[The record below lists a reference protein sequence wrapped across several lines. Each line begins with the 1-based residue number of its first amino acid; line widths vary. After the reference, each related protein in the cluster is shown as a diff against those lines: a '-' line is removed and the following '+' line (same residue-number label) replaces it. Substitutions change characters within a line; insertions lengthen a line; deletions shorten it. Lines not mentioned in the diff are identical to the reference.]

1 MLRDYPQDREIHA
14 VRPDLKELPIP
25 KTELK
30 RLSGLDIEAVNH
42 FSIPTLLSL
51 DPGPDSP
58 GLIRYLLFLVAFA
71 VGLTYPVAIALLNLT
86 FPFHG
91 LFLSTQLVGGLFL
104 TKLVQFFWVKKHV
117 GQSLPGL
124 LHEVE
129 RFNDII
135 RVIDIN
141 DRLEEVGNP
150 DVHLRDREQVLEA
163 LQLTKED
170 LIRALRTERILR
182 KHKTFIAR
190 NPEIFANNLTALAA
204 LQVTDKASEHGR
216 LLNEALQIALSA
228 HEEIGKLSPRPPS
241 PSPHSPDST

>member
-1 MLRDYPQDREIHA
+1 
-14 VRPDLKELPIP
+14 VRPDLRDLPIP
-25 KTELK
+25 KHELK

-51 DPGPDSP
+51 DSGPDSP
-58 GLIRYLLFLVAFA
+58 GIIRYLPFMMAFA
-71 VGLTYPVAIALLNLT
+71 IGLTYPVATALLNLT
-86 FPFHG
+86 FPLEW
-91 LFLSTQLVGGLFL
+91 LFLTGNLVLGLFL
-104 TKLVQFFWVKKHV
+104 TKLVQFFWVKNNV
-117 GQSLPGL
+117 GESLPGL
-124 LHEVE
+124 LYEVE

-150 DVHLRDREQVLEA
+150 DVHLRDREQVIQA

-204 LQVTDKASEHGR
+204 LQVADKASEHGQ

-228 HEEIGKLSPRPPS
+228 HEEIGKLSRRPPS
-241 PSPHSPDST
+241 PASQSPDSP

>member
-1 MLRDYPQDREIHA
+1 MLLDYPQDREIHA
-14 VRPDLKELPIP
+14 VRPDLKELPIS

-58 GLIRYLLFLVAFA
+58 GLIRYLPFLVAFA

-86 FPFHG
+86 FPFEW
-91 LFLSTQLVGGLFL
+91 LFLSTQLVVGLFL

-150 DVHLRDREQVLEA
+150 DVHLRDREQVIQA

-182 KHKTFIAR
+182 KHKSFIAR